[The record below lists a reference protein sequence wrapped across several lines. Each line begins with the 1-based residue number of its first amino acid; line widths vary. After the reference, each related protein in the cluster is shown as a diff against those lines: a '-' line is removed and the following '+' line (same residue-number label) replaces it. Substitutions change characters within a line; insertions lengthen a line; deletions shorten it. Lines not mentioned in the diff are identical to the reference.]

1 MPPNK
6 SFTLCT
12 LWGTSETIHE
22 DSDSA
27 TAAVAFS
34 AIFDQTTAAV
44 AVAVSATAGSCEH
57 HEHAQMFLPLPDP
70 ALPDFCHCRI
80 SATAG
85 SCFCHCRIS
94 ATAGFLPL
102 PDPATAGFCHCRFD
116 SQRDLKHAPSM
127 SQSTPKMIPNMQA
140 WEFPILCLQ
149 AWLFPILSTH

>member
-27 TAAVAFS
+27 TAAVAVS
-34 AIFDQTTAAV
+34 AINDQTTAAV

-70 ALPDFCHCRI
+70 ATAGFLPL
-80 SATAG
+80 AG

-116 SQRDLKHAPSM
+116 SQRDLKHAPRM